1 MPRSISVFLAGLF
14 TVAFFGSTLAQP
26 KPVIQE
32 KPVTAAA
39 LPAPAVDPRR
49 PSAIEAQ
56 DVPVVPPE
64 VAEKLR
70 QYASVR
76 SAAFQGWDPAGKGI
90 LIATRLGNAA
100 QLYRV
105 YEPGGRREQATF
117 YDEPAQGGFLKG
129 GPETILLSM
138 SQGGNE
144 NNQVFVLDREKYTS
158 TLLTDGKSRNAL
170 QAARED
176 GSEVLIASNL
186 RNGRDTDL
194 YVASPRKPGSMRLLM
209 QTENQFWNAAD
220 WSLDGSTVLL
230 QRYVSIT
237 ESYFSLLDV
246 ATGKRTDI
254 EYPDKKKHSVGAMAF
269 SPSGKQIYLA
279 CDLEGNFQQLARY
292 DIEAKKYE
300 WLTKDIEWDVESIVV
315 EKKSG
320 RVAFTVNQDGASKL
334 YLLDGDQR
342 TELATPMGVIS
353 GLEFSVEGDK
363 LGFTLARPNAP
374 ADAFS
379 LKLDGGELVRWTYS
393 EAGGIDPTKFVEPTR
408 IAFKSFDD
416 LEIPAYVFK
425 PKTIAPNQK
434 VPVVLM
440 IHGGPEAQ
448 YQPIF
453 SSTIQ
458 YWVNELGVAV
468 ICPNVRGSAGYG
480 REYLDLDNAE
490 KREESVKDIG
500 ALLDW
505 IAKQPQLD
513 SSRVAV
519 TGGSYGG
526 YMVLASLIHHGAR
539 IRAGI
544 DTVGIANWVTFLKNT
559 APYRRDLR
567 RAEYGDERKPEMLQ
581 VFERISP
588 TTRASEIRSAL
599 MVVHGKNDPRVPFS
613 EAQQIAEV
621 VRGKG
626 KPVWTVYA
634 DNEGHGFQK
643 KENVD
648 YLRAVETLFL
658 KQHLQIQ

>member
-1 MPRSISVFLAGLF
+1 MQRYCLLAFITLL
-14 TVAFFGSTLAQP
+14 TAPVLAQP
-26 KPVIQE
+26 KPIPQE
-32 KPVTAAA
+32 KPAAPVA
-39 LPAPAVDPRR
+39 QPAPVVDPRR
-49 PSAIEAQ
+49 PSAIEVQ

-70 QYASVR
+70 QYANVR
-76 SAAFQGWDPAGKGI
+76 TAAFQGWDPAGKGI
-90 LIATRLGNAA
+90 LIATRLGNAT

-105 YEPGGRREQATF
+105 YEPGGRREQVTF
-117 YDEPAQGGFLKG
+117 YDEPVQGGFLKG

-144 NNQVFVLDREKYTS
+144 NNQVYLLDREKYAT

-194 YVASPRKPGSMRLLM
+194 YITSPRKPGSMRLLM
-209 QTENQFWNAAD
+209 QVENQFWNAMD
-220 WSLDGSTVLL
+220 WSLDGQTLLL
-230 QRYVSIT
+230 QRFVSIT

-254 EYPDKKKHSVGAMAF
+254 DYANKKKASVGAMAF
-269 SPSGKQIYLA
+269 APSGKQIYLA
-279 CDLEGNFQQLARY
+279 CDAEGDFQQLARY
-292 DIEAKKYE
+292 DIESKKYH
-300 WLTKDIEWDVESIVV
+300 WLTQDISWDVESIAV

-320 RVAFTVNQDGASKL
+320 RVAFTVNHDGATKL
-334 YLLDGDQR
+334 YLLDGEQR
-342 TELATPMGVIS
+342 REISTPLGVIS
-353 GLEFSVEGDK
+353 GVEFSPDGET
-363 LGFTLARPNAP
+363 LGFTLARPSSP
-374 ADAFS
+374 ADAYS
-379 LKLDGGELVRWTYS
+379 VKLDGGELVRWTYS
-393 EAGGIDPTKFVEPTR
+393 EAGGIDPSKFVEPTR

-416 LEIPAYVFK
+416 REIPAYFFK

-434 VPVVLM
+434 IPVVLM

-468 ICPNVRGSAGYG
+468 ICPNVRGSSGYG
-480 REYLDLDNAE
+480 KVYLDLDNAE
-490 KREESVKDIG
+490 KREDSVKDVG

-505 IAKQPQLD
+505 IAKQPELD
-513 SSRVAV
+513 ASRVAV

-539 IRAGI
+539 LRAGI

-588 TTRASEIRSAL
+588 SSRAGEIKSSL

-613 EAQQIAEV
+613 EAQQIAEI

>member
-1 MPRSISVFLAGLF
+1 MQRLCLVACLALF
-14 TVAFFGSTLAQP
+14 TAPLLAQP
-26 KPVIQE
+26 KPAPQE
-32 KPVTAAA
+32 KP
-39 LPAPAVDPRR
+39 APAAVPPTTAIDPRR

-56 DVPVVPPE
+56 NVPSVPTE

-70 QYASVR
+70 QYAGIR
-76 SAAFQGWDPAGKGI
+76 TAAFEGWDPAGKGI
-90 LIATRLGNAA
+90 LIGTRLGNSV

-105 YEPGGRREQATF
+105 YEPGGRREQVTF
-117 YDEPAQGGFLKG
+117 FDEPVQGGFLKG
-129 GPETILLSM
+129 AGETILLSM

-144 NNQVFVLDREKYTS
+144 NTQVLILDREKLTT
-158 TLLTDGKSRNAL
+158 TLLTDGKSRNEL

-194 YVASPRKPGSMRLLM
+194 YIANPRKPGSMRLLM
-209 QTENQFWNAAD
+209 QAENQFWNAMD
-220 WSLDGSTVLL
+220 WSLDGKALLL
-230 QRYVSIT
+230 QRYVSIN
-237 ESYFSLLDV
+237 ESYFSLLDI
-246 ATGKRTDI
+246 ATGKRTDLDH
-254 EYPDKKKHSVGAMAF
+254 PGKKKASVGAMAF
-269 SPSGKQIYLA
+269 AASGNQIYLA
-279 CDLEGNFQQLARY
+279 SDAQSEFQQLARY
-292 DIEAKKYE
+292 DIDSGAYQ
-300 WLTKDIEWDVESIVV
+300 WLTEDIAWDVEAIEV

-334 YLLDGDQR
+334 YLLDGDKR
-342 TELATPMGVIS
+342 TEISTPLGVIS
-353 GLEFSVEGDK
+353 GIEFSPDGEK
-363 LGFTLARPNAP
+363 LGFTLARPSAP
-374 ADAFS
+374 ADAYS
-379 LKLDGGELVRWTYS
+379 VSINGGDLVRWTYS
-393 EAGGIDPTKFVEPTR
+393 EVGGIDPAKFVEPTR
-408 IAFKSFDD
+408 IAFPSFDNR
-416 LEIPAYVFK
+416 EIPAYYFK
-425 PKTIAPNQK
+425 PKNVEANER

-448 YQPIF
+448 YQPAF

-468 ICPNVRGSAGYG
+468 ICPNVRGSSGYG
-480 REYLDLDNAE
+480 KTYLELDNGP
-490 KREESVKDIG
+490 KREDSVKDIG

-505 IAKQPQLD
+505 IAKQPELD

-526 YMVLASLIHHGAR
+526 YMVLASLVHHGAR
-539 IRAGI
+539 LRAGI

-567 RAEYGDERKPEMLQ
+567 RAEYGDERDPEMLK
-581 VFERISP
+581 VFDKISP
-588 TTRASEIRSAL
+588 VHRAAEIKSAL

-613 EAQQIAEV
+613 EAQQIAEI

-626 KPVWTVYA
+626 KPVWSVYA

-658 KQHLQIQ
+658 KQHLQIP